1 MSAYVSL
8 FFFGAVAVLF
18 MSKRRD
24 RGKLN
29 GFAVKE
35 TSKDSNIN
43 DSESGMG
50 FTSVKERDAWKHRQA
65 RISVGLPPEEAS
77 INTERERL
85 QVTLAYNAESRTK
98 QQLQES
104 RRRSNFE
111 AMQDQFAQSSG
122 HFIPSDTRLKVR
134 EDQEHMSRMVQGPS
148 RILIK
153 EVMRLDNKHHLLDTW
168 QPKLDAKYDASER
181 MSRPVCGAR
190 L

>member
-1 MSAYVSL
+1 
-8 FFFGAVAVLF
+8 

-24 RGKLN
+24 RGKLT
-29 GFAVKE
+29 GFSVKE
-35 TSKDSNIN
+35 TSKDVKIS

-85 QVTLAYNAESRTK
+85 QVTLAYNAATLTK

-122 HFIPSDTRLKVR
+122 HFIPADTRLKVR